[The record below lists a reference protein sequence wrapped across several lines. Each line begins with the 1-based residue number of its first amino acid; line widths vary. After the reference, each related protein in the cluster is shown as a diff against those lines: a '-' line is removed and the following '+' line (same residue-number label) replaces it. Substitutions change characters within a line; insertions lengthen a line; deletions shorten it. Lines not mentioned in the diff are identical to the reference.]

1 MILIFVGNSCG
12 NCIRANGTIPNP
24 HKTTL
29 SLFIPNKPHRLRKIF
44 PTETSHYV
52 VYWIGA
58 CLGSLLASVLYSIYS
73 GNTFFGKTLPIG
85 PIKSKPAAKRSGS
98 VPWDEASKKKK

>member
-1 MILIFVGNSCG
+1 MEQYRIL
-12 NCIRANGTIPNP
+12 TKHP
-24 HKTTL
+24 
-29 SLFIPNKPHRLRKIF
+29 LFIPNIPHRLRKIF
-44 PTETSHYV
+44 PAETSHYV

-85 PIKSKPAAKRSGS
+85 PIKSKPAAQRSGS

>member
-1 MILIFVGNSCG
+1 MY
-12 NCIRANGTIPNP
+12 NCTRANAMPNP
-24 HKTTL
+24 HKS
-29 SLFIPNKPHRLRKIF
+29 SLFIPNKPHRLQKIF

-85 PIKSKPAAKRSGS
+85 PIKSKPAAKKSGS
-98 VPWDEASKKKK
+98 VPWDESSKKKK